1 VVVVIVVVVVV
12 VVMVMVVVVVVIMVM
27 TLVVRVVGGDFFN
40 MSGHLCHGENDA
52 SEPKLS
58 ESRDAHPF
66 KMNRFAGMHAMSRA
80 RDCCGYKDVLTLTFG
95 AENATG
101 SELDVSNGEQ
111 SPSCLALMWL
121 IWLNPLP

>member
-1 VVVVIVVVVVV
+1 MIVVVVVV
-12 VVMVMVVVVVVIMVM
+12 VVMVMVVVMVVIMVM

-58 ESRDAHPF
+58 ESRDAHPS
-66 KMNRFAGMHAMSRA
+66 KMNRFAGMHGMY

-121 IWLNPLP
+121 IWLGLLS